1 MSPFKHVKKQ
11 QLSAQ
16 IVDKQLQWSQILL
29 FRIQNGSLTNLVF
42 LDKKK
47 FDVEHHFN
55 TQNDQV
61 WSRDGDERS
70 RVVTMKQCGAS
81 LMIWAAIIESGRS
94 PLVFVD

>member
-1 MSPFKHVKKQ
+1 MSRNNTFLFKLLINDSKDPRFFFP
-11 QLSAQ
+11 A
-16 IVDKQLQWSQILL
+16 LL
-29 FRIQNGSLTNLVF
+29 FS
-42 LDKKK
+42 DEKK

-55 TQNDQV
+55 TQNDQL
-61 WSRDGDERS
+61 WPRDGDERS

>member
-1 MSPFKHVKKQ
+1 MFLFKHLKKQ
-11 QLSAQ
+11 HFSAQ
-16 IVDKQLQWSQILL
+16 VADK
-29 FRIQNGSLTNLVF
+29 RIQISQVLFSRNQDGMLPNLVYS
-42 LDKKK
+42 DEKK